1 MSDPDEPQAE
11 ERGQVPLLLWSMIG
25 VIVVGA
31 VALWLVFGA
40 EKKSVSQTTTVP
52 MTEPQK
58 APETTRP
65 VQR

>member
-1 MSDPDEPQAE
+1 MSDPDEPQGE
-11 ERGQVPLLLWSMIG
+11 ERGQVPLLLWAMIG

-31 VALWLVFGA
+31 VALWLVFGT
-40 EKKSVSQTTTVP
+40 EKKSVSRTTTIP